1 MAGRPSSTSGDIKGF
16 HGILWCVTGK
26 YVQGCAD
33 SHHISTIGVDS
44 ASRREAM
51 AERDLKA
58 TDPAAHQP
66 TKADMEEDVSVDATP
81 DALAWAVTRGGAG
94 RREDSEPQS

>member
-1 MAGRPSSTSGDIKGF
+1 
-16 HGILWCVTGK
+16 
-26 YVQGCAD
+26 
-33 SHHISTIGVDS
+33 
-44 ASRREAM
+44 M